1 MGEKM
6 AVWFGRSWYNPEVV
20 HIMEEGTVF
29 NETVYEEGVPV
40 EVPILQGEVESWLSR
55 TDMSFSR
62 FEIEKEKLDEA
73 EKKYR
78 AFIAS
83 SWEDPIDKPET
94 EMLKQEFLAFVKQ
107 T

>member
-1 MGEKM
+1 M

-20 HIMEEGTVF
+20 LIMEEGTVF

-62 FEIEKEKLDEA
+62 FEIKKEKLDEA
-73 EKKYR
+73 EKNIELSLLQVGK
-78 AFIAS
+78 ILS
-83 SWEDPIDKPET
+83 IN
-94 EMLKQEFLAFVKQ
+94 LKQKC
-107 T
+107 